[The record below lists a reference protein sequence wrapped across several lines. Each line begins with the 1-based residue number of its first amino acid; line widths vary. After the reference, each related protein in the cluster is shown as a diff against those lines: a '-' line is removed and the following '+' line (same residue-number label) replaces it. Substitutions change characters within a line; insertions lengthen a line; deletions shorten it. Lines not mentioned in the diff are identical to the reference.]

1 MINTQVYLCL
11 GLVCLMIIARIGWA
25 EVKNKDGDWLPVKYV
40 RIGGTFQNISKEK
53 IKKVL
58 VSQVTSGFYNA
69 DLQQIQQL
77 VKQLPWVEQVKVK
90 RVWPDAIDIRIDEQM
105 PVVRWGENSLLNNK
119 GEKFIPDNIADFEQL
134 PLLVGPYGNEQKL
147 LTIMGELSTALEN
160 QGMILTEFEV
170 NERRA
175 WKIKLQN
182 NMELILGR
190 NKPFNKFQRFLKT
203 IALLGEKQIRKIA
216 IVDLRYSNGFALT
229 WKLGEEKI
237 DWKQIAEMNKT

>member
-1 MINTQVYLCL
+1 MTKTKIYLCF
-11 GLVCLMIIARIGWA
+11 GLVCLMMVAQLGWT
-25 EVKNKDGDWLPVKYV
+25 EVKNQDGNWLPIKYV

-58 VSQVTSGFYNA
+58 LKQVSSGFYNA

-90 RVWPDAIDIRIDEQM
+90 RIWPDAIDIRIGEQR
-105 PVVRWGENSLLNNK
+105 PVVRWGDNSLLNSK

-147 LTIMGELSTALEN
+147 LTIMGELSMALKY

-175 WKIKLQN
+175 WKIKLKN
-182 NMELILGR
+182 NIELILGR
-190 NKPFNKFQRFLKT
+190 NQPFNKFQRFLKT

-229 WKLGEEKI
+229 WKSGEEAI
-237 DWKQIAEMNKT
+237 DWKQIAEMKKT